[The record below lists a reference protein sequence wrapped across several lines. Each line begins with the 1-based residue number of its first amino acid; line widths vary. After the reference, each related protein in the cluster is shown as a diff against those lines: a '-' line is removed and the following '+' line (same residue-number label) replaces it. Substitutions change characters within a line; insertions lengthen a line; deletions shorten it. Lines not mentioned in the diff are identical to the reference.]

1 MTAIRMPKL
10 NLMGIQVSKQVS
22 QKLGRTPKIP
32 QMLLVRKPYN
42 SPSLSNSHNP
52 HKPHNTH
59 KPHKPH
65 KPHEHGW
72 TKTTLPR
79 FLIRYQTVII
89 VICLMVVVFLVLANM
104 QDGKMLRRIQ
114 KVDCVSTRG
123 VFTCSSK
130 YSTGTM
136 MISMTKT
143 CKEYIYEVGGV
154 PFVRIPG
161 FGGTMVVKAAHT
173 VQVRDARP
181 SCKMTMHRTAKQF
194 VPAKHSGIVWV
205 TTKKHTQF
213 TMVVNGVEV
222 LEQTP
227 VGLIDSEI
235 NGNWVAY
242 MFDPEVITTVE
253 NIEITGD
260 STDAIH
266 VYI

>member
-1 MTAIRMPKL
+1 MSAIRLPKL
-10 NLMGIQVSKQVS
+10 NLVGIQVSKQVS

-32 QMLLVRKPYN
+32 QMLLARAPN
-42 SPSLSNSHNP
+42 SSNSSTKQTP
-52 HKPHNTH
+52 
-59 KPHKPH
+59 
-65 KPHEHGW
+65 GW
-72 TKTTLPR
+72 TKTKMPR

-89 VICLMVVVFLVLANM
+89 VMCALVVVFLLLSNM
-104 QDGKMLRRIQ
+104 QQGKMLRRIQ

-136 MISMTKT
+136 MISTSNT

-161 FGGTMVVKAAHT
+161 FGGTMSVKAAHT

-181 SCKMTMHRTAKQF
+181 ACKMTMHRSTKQF
-194 VPAKHSGIVWV
+194 IPAKHKGIVWV

-227 VGLIDSEI
+227 VALIDSKI

-242 MFDPEVITTVE
+242 MFDPEVVTTLE
-253 NIEITGD
+253 NIEINGD
-260 STDAIH
+260 SNDAIH

>member
-1 MTAIRMPKL
+1 MSAIRLPKL
-10 NLMGIQVSKQVS
+10 NLAGIQVSKQVS
-22 QKLGRTPKIP
+22 QKLSRNPQIP
-32 QMLLVRKPYN
+32 QLLRASKPPLKI
-42 SPSLSNSHNP
+42 STPSTPS
-52 HKPHNTH
+52 T
-59 KPHKPH
+59 
-65 KPHEHGW
+65 GW
-72 TKTTLPR
+72 TKTKLPR
-79 FLIRYQTVII
+79 FLIRYQLFIMI
-89 VICLMVVVFLVLANM
+89 MCAMVVVFLLLANT
-104 QDGKMLRRIQ
+104 QHDKMLRRIQ
-114 KVDCVSTRG
+114 KVDCVSKRG
-123 VFTCSSK
+123 VFTCNSK

-136 MISMTKT
+136 MISTSDP

-161 FGGTMVVKAAHT
+161 FGGTMSVKAAHT

-181 SCKMTMHRTAKQF
+181 SCKMTMHRSTKEF
-194 VPAKHSGIVWV
+194 VQAKHGGIVWV

-227 VGLIDSEI
+227 VKLIDSET

-242 MFDPEVITTVE
+242 MFDPEVVTTLANV
-253 NIEITGD
+253 EITGD

>member
-1 MTAIRMPKL
+1 MSAIRLPKL
-10 NLMGIQVSKQVS
+10 NLVGIQVSKQVS

-32 QMLLVRKPYN
+32 QMLLARAPN
-42 SPSLSNSHNP
+42 SSNSSNSSTKQTP
-52 HKPHNTH
+52 
-59 KPHKPH
+59 
-65 KPHEHGW
+65 GW
-72 TKTTLPR
+72 TKTKMPR

-89 VICLMVVVFLVLANM
+89 VMCALVVVFLLLSNM
-104 QDGKMLRRIQ
+104 QQGKMLRRIQ

-136 MISMTKT
+136 MISTSNT

-161 FGGTMVVKAAHT
+161 FGGTMSVKAAHT
-173 VQVRDARP
+173 VRVRDARP
-181 SCKMTMHRTAKQF
+181 SCKMTMHRTTKEF
-194 VPAKHSGIVWV
+194 LPAKHKGIVWV

-227 VGLIDSEI
+227 VALIDSKI

-242 MFDPEVITTVE
+242 MFDPEVVTTLADVE
-253 NIEITGD
+253 INGD
-260 STDAIH
+260 SSDAIH